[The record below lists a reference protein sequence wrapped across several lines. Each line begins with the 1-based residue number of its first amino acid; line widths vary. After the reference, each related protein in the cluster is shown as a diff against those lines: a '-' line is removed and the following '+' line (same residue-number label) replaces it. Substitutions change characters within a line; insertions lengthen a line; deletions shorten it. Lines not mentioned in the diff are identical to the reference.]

1 MHKTAYAF
9 AKRKEHDFLV
19 VGSRQQCI
27 FHIFH
32 KHKPT
37 TLTKLRAIGSG
48 TIPSSV
54 TSTSTSQPP
63 HFRRHQD
70 QGMSNKLLVS
80 MKCERLQGIQP
91 LMMESFLFL
100 KNDTSNDDFFFLI
113 SHSSIEMKG
122 FFLLSTYDLI
132 EAEYSTEFNKA
143 SFPGFKGQFFVKTRD
158 VFDTRF
164 FAYHFHK
171 Y

>member
-100 KNDTSNDDFFFLI
+100 KNDTSNDVFFFFNFPFKHRNEGLFPSVYIILYRIQQSQLPKANSSSRHEMFSTREILRI
-113 SHSSIEMKG
+113 S
-122 FFLLSTYDLI
+122 LS
-132 EAEYSTEFNKA
+132 
-143 SFPGFKGQFFVKTRD
+143 
-158 VFDTRF
+158 
-164 FAYHFHK
+164 
-171 Y
+171 

>member
-100 KNDTSNDDFFFLI
+100 KNDTSNDVFFFFNFPFK
-113 SHSSIEMKG
+113 HRNEG
-122 FFLLSTYDLI
+122 FFPSVYIRSDRSRILYRIQQSQLPWFQRPILR
-132 EAEYSTEFNKA
+132 
-143 SFPGFKGQFFVKTRD
+143 Q
-158 VFDTRF
+158 DTRCF
-164 FAYHFHK
+164 RHEILRISLS
-171 Y
+171 

>member
-54 TSTSTSQPP
+54 TSKHKPTST
-63 HFRRHQD
+63 F
-70 QGMSNKLLVS
+70 
-80 MKCERLQGIQP
+80 
-91 LMMESFLFL
+91 
-100 KNDTSNDDFFFLI
+100 
-113 SHSSIEMKG
+113 SSPSGSGHVKQVVGFDEM
-122 FFLLSTYDLI
+122 
-132 EAEYSTEFNKA
+132 
-143 SFPGFKGQFFVKTRD
+143 
-158 VFDTRF
+158 
-164 FAYHFHK
+164 
-171 Y
+171 